1 MSEVDAHGNTKRDN
15 LLSAQRQLK
24 RVPKEL
30 EDLVEL
36 PDCMREYWIW
46 FIRLSNRRPSGMGIS
61 AIPYSEMLA
70 FFELMGIVPDPVE
83 IEVIEAELGDLAG
96 DLCGTL
102 YKTLQ
107 DEYYALTSDEAVWE
121 TIVAND
127 LHLEEEVA

>member
-46 FIRLSNRRPSGMGIS
+46 FIKLSNKRPAGMGIS

-70 FFELMGIVPDPVE
+70 FFELMGITPEIYE
-83 IEVIEAELGDLAG
+83 IEVLEAFDRIAMNHYQKQQEKQQARA
-96 DLCGTL
+96 
-102 YKTLQ
+102 KK
-107 DEYYALTSDEAVWE
+107 SKP
-121 TIVAND
+121 
-127 LHLEEEVA
+127 

>member
-83 IEVIEAELGDLAG
+83 IEVIEAFDRIAMKHYQKKEQAKAKQQQSKG
-96 DLCGTL
+96 
-102 YKTLQ
+102 KK
-107 DEYYALTSDEAVWE
+107 
-121 TIVAND
+121 
-127 LHLEEEVA
+127 

>member
-1 MSEVDAHGNTKRDN
+1 MSEVQADGKTLREN
-15 LLSAQRQLK
+15 LLNVQRQLK

-70 FFELMGIVPDPVE
+70 FFELMGIVPEPYEV
-83 IEVIEAELGDLAG
+83 EVIEMFD
-96 DLCGTL
+96 
-102 YKTLQ
+102 
-107 DEYYALTSDEAVWE
+107 S
-121 TIVAND
+121 VAIK
-127 LHLEEEVA
+127 HYQKQQEKEQAKAKQKSTGKK

>member
-70 FFELMGIVPDPVE
+70 FFELIGVIPDPIE
-83 IEVIEAELGDLAG
+83 IEVIEMFD
-96 DLCGTL
+96 
-102 YKTLQ
+102 
-107 DEYYALTSDEAVWE
+107 S
-121 TIVAND
+121 VAMK
-127 LHLEEEVA
+127 HYQKKEQAKVKQKSTGKK

>member
-1 MSEVDAHGNTKRDN
+1 MSEVQSDGKTLREN
-15 LLSAQRQLK
+15 LLNVQRQLK
-24 RVPKEL
+24 RTPKEL

-83 IEVIEAELGDLAG
+83 IEVIEAFDKIAMQHYQKQQAKEQAKAKQKSTG
-96 DLCGTL
+96 
-102 YKTLQ
+102 KK
-107 DEYYALTSDEAVWE
+107 
-121 TIVAND
+121 
-127 LHLEEEVA
+127 

>member
-36 PDCMREYWIW
+36 PDCMREYWFW

-83 IEVIEAELGDLAG
+83 IEVIEAFDKIAMQHYQKQQAKEQAKAKQKSTGKKQNSPARG
-96 DLCGTL
+96 
-102 YKTLQ
+102 
-107 DEYYALTSDEAVWE
+107 V
-121 TIVAND
+121 
-127 LHLEEEVA
+127 LHLKFPRDSK

>member
-61 AIPYSEMLA
+61 AIPYSEMRS
-70 FFELMGIVPDPVE
+70 FFELMGIVPEPYE
-83 IEVIEAELGDLAG
+83 IEVIEMFD
-96 DLCGTL
+96 
-102 YKTLQ
+102 
-107 DEYYALTSDEAVWE
+107 S
-121 TIVAND
+121 VAIK
-127 LHLEEEVA
+127 HYQKQQEKEQAKSKQKSTGKK